1 MLHAIIDFLRTLTD
15 PERLIQ
21 FLTNFVAGWLG
32 YALLFGIVFSETGLL
47 VGFFLPGD
55 SLLFTVGVVAGAGNL
70 NIIIVNLVLMAAA
83 MIGDSTGYLIGR
95 KTGPRIFNRPNSRL
109 FKREHLMRTQH
120 FYEKHGGKTIIYAR
134 FVPII
139 RTFAAFVA
147 GVAEMP
153 YLRFLP
159 FSICGAAGWVVFM
172 TTLGYT
178 LGKVAFVRQYF
189 DKVVLLIIVISLLPA
204 FSEVLKARRRA
215 ATGPVNAK

>member
-1 MLHAIIDFLRTLTD
+1 MLHAVVDFLRALTD

-21 FLTNFVAGWLG
+21 FLSTIVTGWWG

-70 NIIIVNLVLMAAA
+70 NIVIVNLVLMAAA

-95 KTGPRIFNRPNSRL
+95 KTGPRIFSRPNSRL
-109 FKREHLMRTQH
+109 FKREHLIRTH
-120 FYEKHGGKTIIYAR
+120 NFYEKHGGKTIIYAR
-134 FVPII
+134 FVPIV

-147 GVAEMP
+147 GVAQMP

-159 FSICGAAGWVVFM
+159 FSVCGAAGWVVSM

-178 LGKVAFVRQYF
+178 LGRVQLVRQYF
-189 DKVVLLIIVISLLPA
+189 DKVVLLIIAISLVPA
-204 FSEVLKARRRA
+204 FLEVLKSRRRQPES
-215 ATGPVNAK
+215 G

>member
-1 MLHAIIDFLRTLTD
+1 MIHAVIDFLRTLTD

-21 FLTNFVAGWLG
+21 FLTNFVSGGWG

-70 NIIIVNLVLMAAA
+70 NIFIVNLVLMAAA

-95 KTGPRIFNRPNSRL
+95 KTGPRIFNQPNSRL
-109 FKREHLMRTQH
+109 FKQEHLIRTHQ

-147 GVAEMP
+147 GVAQMP

-159 FSICGAAGWVVFM
+159 FSVCGAAGWVALM
-172 TTLGYT
+172 TTLGFT

-189 DKVVLLIIVISLLPA
+189 DKVVLVIIVLSLLPA
-204 FSEVLKARRRA
+204 ISEALKARRRTA
-215 ATGPVNAK
+215 PGG